1 MLKQTTES
9 VFQELV
15 KRRGD
20 LVLSGEKQ
28 REILQAAKNVRSVD
42 YLSAWSI
49 TSGLGRAEIVRTRP
63 NWIFIL
69 TGIGIYSEL
78 LPGVAGAK
86 PPCCVFKFE
95 HLPFTKSFKN
105 KTDPS
110 LMDTVPARLVLGCE
124 GNDPIMSDYFH
135 FEEYRNEYF
144 ILPERT
150 IIETEIKPY
159 IRMDGTF
166 ESYNRGTILYTGLEV
181 SREVFQ
187 NG

>member
-1 MLKQTTES
+1 MLKSTTER
-9 VFQELV
+9 VYQELV
-15 KRRGD
+15 KRRGE
-20 LVLSGEKQ
+20 LVLSGERQ
-28 REILQAAKNVRSVD
+28 LEILQAAKRVRCVD
-42 YLSAWSI
+42 YLAAWDI
-49 TSGLGRAEIVRTRP
+49 TSGSGRAEIVRTRP

-69 TGIGIYSEL
+69 TGVGIYSEL
-78 LPGVAGAK
+78 LPDNVGAL
-86 PPCCVFKFE
+86 PCCVFKFE

-110 LMDTVPARLVLGCE
+110 LMDTAPARLVYGCE
-124 GNDPIMSDYFH
+124 GNNPIMSDYYH

-144 ILPERT
+144 ILPERA

-159 IRMDGTF
+159 VRMDGTF
-166 ESYNRGTILYTGLEV
+166 ESFNHGKILYTGVEV